1 MKNVYPVVLIPSDGG
16 YVVNVPD
23 FDIMTQGDDL
33 ADAIDMAR
41 DAISL
46 MGVDYQDDGKTIPD
60 ASNIDDIKHN
70 KNEIITLV
78 DQSSMDALKKV
89 HDSGIKIVI
98 ATGRAASDLHE
109 IDAVPYDGV
118 IALNGAECALRD
130 GSVIRKVAIPA
141 QDFRKSMELA
151 REFDFAVALELNEG
165 VFVNRLTPTV
175 EQIAGIVEH
184 PVPPVVDI
192 EEMFE
197 KKKSAVNF
205 VFILMR
211 KQNKKVMPLLPG
223 LSATR
228 WHPLFADVNVA
239 GTSKATG
246 LSLFADYYGIEVS
259 EIMACGDGG
268 NDIPMLKAAGIGVAM
283 GNASEK
289 VQSVADFVTD
299 TVDNNGLC
307 KALKQ
312 FGVI

>member
-1 MKNVYPVVLIPSDGG
+1 MY
-16 YVVNVPD
+16 
-23 FDIMTQGDDL
+23 DIFFNT
-33 ADAIDMAR
+33 
-41 DAISL
+41 ISCL
-46 MGVDYQDDGKTIPD
+46 SLYAMRNFSVTLLPK
-60 ASNIDDIKHN
+60 NIDSMIKALLLDVDG
-70 KNEIITLV
+70 TLLSFETHKV
-78 DQSSMDALKKV
+78 SQSSIDALKKV

-98 ATGRAASDLHE
+98 ATGRAANDLHE

-118 IALNGAECALRD
+118 IALNGAECVLRD
-130 GSVIRKVAIPA
+130 GNVIRKVAIPA

-192 EEMFE
+192 EEMFD
-197 KKKSAVNF
+197 KKECCQLCF
-205 VFILMR
+205 YFDEETE
-211 KQNKKVMPLLPG
+211 QKVMPLLPG

-246 LSLFADYYGIEVS
+246 LSLFADYYRIKVA

-299 TVDNNGLC
+299 TVDNNGLY
-307 KALKQ
+307 KVLKQ

>member
-1 MKNVYPVVLIPSDGG
+1 MYDVFFN
-16 YVVNVPD
+16 
-23 FDIMTQGDDL
+23 T
-33 ADAIDMAR
+33 
-41 DAISL
+41 ISCL
-46 MGVDYQDDGKTIPD
+46 SLYAMRNFSVTLLPK
-60 ASNIDDIKHN
+60 NIDSMIKALLLDVDG
-70 KNEIITLV
+70 TLLSFETHKV
-78 DQSSMDALKKV
+78 SQSSIDALKKV

-98 ATGRAASDLHE
+98 ATGRAANDLHE

-192 EEMFE
+192 EEMFD
-197 KKKSAVNF
+197 KKECCQLCF
-205 VFILMR
+205 YFDEETE
-211 KQNKKVMPLLPG
+211 QKVMPLLPG

-246 LSLFADYYGIEVS
+246 LSLFADYYRIKVA

>member
-1 MKNVYPVVLIPSDGG
+1 MYDVFFN
-16 YVVNVPD
+16 
-23 FDIMTQGDDL
+23 T
-33 ADAIDMAR
+33 
-41 DAISL
+41 ISCL
-46 MGVDYQDDGKTIPD
+46 SLYAMRNFSVTLLPK
-60 ASNIDDIKHN
+60 NIDSMIKALLLDVDG
-70 KNEIITLV
+70 TLLSFETHKV
-78 DQSSMDALKKV
+78 SQSSIDALKKV

-98 ATGRAASDLHE
+98 ATGRAANDLHE

-118 IALNGAECALRD
+118 IALNGAECVLRD
-130 GSVIRKVAIPA
+130 GSVIRKVAIPV

-192 EEMFE
+192 EEMFD
-197 KKKSAVNF
+197 KKECCQLCF
-205 VFILMR
+205 YFDEETE
-211 KQNKKVMPLLPG
+211 QKVMPLLPG

-246 LSLFADYYGIEVS
+246 LSLFADYYRIKVA

>member
-1 MKNVYPVVLIPSDGG
+1 MIKALLLDVDG
-16 YVVNVPD
+16 
-23 FDIMTQGDDL
+23 
-33 ADAIDMAR
+33 
-41 DAISL
+41 
-46 MGVDYQDDGKTIPD
+46 
-60 ASNIDDIKHN
+60 
-70 KNEIITLV
+70 TLLSFETHKV
-78 DQSSMDALKKV
+78 SQSSMDALKKV

-197 KKKSAVNF
+197 
-205 VFILMR
+205 R
-211 KQNKKVMPLLPG
+211 KECCQLCFYFDEEAEQKVMPLLSG

-246 LSLFADYYGIEVS
+246 LSLFADYYRVKVS

-299 TVDNNGLC
+299 TVDNNGLY
-307 KALKQ
+307 KALKH

>member
-1 MKNVYPVVLIPSDGG
+1 MLIVVGHEKLFSNF
-16 YVVNVPD
+16 VA
-23 FDIMTQGDDL
+23 Q
-33 ADAIDMAR
+33 
-41 DAISL
+41 
-46 MGVDYQDDGKTIPD
+46 
-60 ASNIDDIKHN
+60 NIDSMIKVLLLDVDG
-70 KNEIITLV
+70 TLLSFETHKV
-78 DQSSMDALKKV
+78 SQSSIDALKKV

-118 IALNGAECALRD
+118 IALNGAECVLRD

-197 KKKSAVNF
+197 
-205 VFILMR
+205 R
-211 KQNKKVMPLLPG
+211 KECCQLCFYFDEETEQKVMPLLPG

-246 LSLFADYYGIEVS
+246 LSLFADYYRVKVS

-299 TVDNNGLC
+299 MVDNNGLY
-307 KALKQ
+307 KALKH